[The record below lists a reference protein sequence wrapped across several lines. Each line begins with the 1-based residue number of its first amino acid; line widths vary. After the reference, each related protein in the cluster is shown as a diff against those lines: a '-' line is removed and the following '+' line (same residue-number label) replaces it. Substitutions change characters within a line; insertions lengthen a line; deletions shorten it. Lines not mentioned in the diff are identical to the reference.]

1 MITTRRVVISVL
13 LTLAAGLLIYS
24 FTLVRPDNAPVVF
37 KNSSVKTVSPMIGA
51 LVLRESSVAI
61 TLAPGYQLATQG
73 LDGMSISAGGAV
85 TGIPQDQIAVTP
97 AQNQYV
103 FLPTGGGVLSELP
116 VGRVCAIAEIVQD
129 TTPSA
134 TPQAFSWCF
143 QTQ

>member
-13 LTLAAGLLIYS
+13 LTLAVGVLIYS
-24 FTLVRPDNAPVVF
+24 FTLVRPANAPVVY
-37 KNSSVKTVSPMIGA
+37 KNSSVKTVSPSIGT
-51 LVLRESSVAI
+51 LVLRESAVAI

-73 LDGMSISAGGAV
+73 TDGLTIIADGAV
-85 TGIPQDQIAVTP
+85 TGIPQDQIAITP

-116 VGRVCAIAEIVQD
+116 LGRVCAIAEIVQD
-129 TTPSA
+129 TAPSA
-134 TPQAFSWCF
+134 TPQSFSWCF